1 MKKKRSLNGA
11 VIRFGS
17 ENVKVLTGVSLFRVN
32 FCLKETGISDAI
44 SRFIERWLE
53 IENYMKEKYAFLAD
67 RTDNAQAKTLFNQ
80 LSSSG
85 DRHAKIL
92 QRIREMLVETGE
104 IDKEVTIHIRVRTPE
119 EKTQKWRTAIEETYH
134 SMKDHLEL
142 EAGLKEAYEEI
153 SDMIENQEA
162 QKLFRMIAM
171 DEKKHHEMLL
181 AMMRFFERIFKNTL
195 R

>member
-1 MKKKRSLNGA
+1 
-11 VIRFGS
+11 
-17 ENVKVLTGVSLFRVN
+17 VN
-32 FCLKETGISDAI
+32 FCLEETGTSDAI
-44 SRFIERWLE
+44 SRFIERWFE
-53 IENYMKEKYAFLAD
+53 IENYTKEKYAFLAD
-67 RTDNAQAKTLFNQ
+67 RTDNAQAKALFNQ

-92 QRIREMLVETGE
+92 QSIREMLVETGE
-104 IDKEVTIHIRVRTPE
+104 IDKEVTLHIRVRTPGD
-119 EKTQKWRTAIEETYH
+119 KPQRWGTPIEETYH
-134 SMKDHLEL
+134 AMKDHLEL

-162 QKLFRMIAM
+162 RRLFRMMAM

-181 AMMRFFERIFKNTL
+181 AMMRVFERIFKDTL